1 MNLSADIILAN
12 QENTKWS
19 RLIFLWD
26 QLMIQKQ
33 MVIEW
38 TMMTKVVQMIIHTF
52 ISIIQMIITSKMIQM
67 MITALKT
74 ILSVIMRI
82 IIFKKIM
89 IFMYYKKALMVYY
102 IRRRL
107 CIYYFGLFLVFPFS
121 HPIPAFYANIP
132 AFCAEIPCYSCSV
145 CCTARSERV
154 GGWGSHAWRG
164 FIPGLVCVFIQA
176 CDLTRQPNSQFR
188 IPVQIY
194 FPQGTEGLSS
204 ADHMW
209 VRSRDRDCN
218 LSVYPNRTCKRGYY
232 IFSAMVWLNCAST
245 SRASLPSIPS
255 TERTNGENCFRWLL
269 QCLPFL
275 SFLIVYH
282 QSRSAAIGSYLYESV
297 SAFSS
302 LTSMMDWTC
311 QYHKP
316 WIMTSPFVSLSLSLP
331 WRISFSDIF

>member
-1 MNLSADIILAN
+1 
-12 QENTKWS
+12 
-19 RLIFLWD
+19 
-26 QLMIQKQ
+26 
-33 MVIEW
+33 
-38 TMMTKVVQMIIHTF
+38 MIIHTF

-74 ILSVIMRI
+74 MLSVIMRI

-194 FPQGTEGLSS
+194 FPQGTGGLSS
-204 ADHMW
+204 ADHM
-209 VRSRDRDCN
+209 
-218 LSVYPNRTCKRGYY
+218 
-232 IFSAMVWLNCAST
+232 
-245 SRASLPSIPS
+245 
-255 TERTNGENCFRWLL
+255 
-269 QCLPFL
+269 
-275 SFLIVYH
+275 
-282 QSRSAAIGSYLYESV
+282 
-297 SAFSS
+297 
-302 LTSMMDWTC
+302 
-311 QYHKP
+311 
-316 WIMTSPFVSLSLSLP
+316 
-331 WRISFSDIF
+331 